1 MATGP
6 ILLEGSDQSGLL
18 KTLAPNCSPL
28 DVFSLLVDE
37 NVIHRIVAET
47 NRYAAQTI
55 ANRSLTKFA
64 RLNKWVDTDEV
75 EIKKFLG
82 LIFWMGLVRLNSLEK
97 YWSTNP
103 LFQQIVPR
111 ATMSRNRFQLLLSM
125 LHFSDN
131 ETSES
136 GDRLAKIQ
144 PLIDMLQK
152 NFQSLF
158 RPEEDVVIDE
168 TLVPWRGRLTFRQY
182 IPNKTHRYGVK
193 RFKFCSMVG
202 YTWALKV
209 YSGKS
214 QTGEREIGLAKNVC
228 IELMKDLIGQGRTLY
243 VDNFYTSYELANYCL
258 QKQTHLVGTLRANK
272 KHIQKEVLQAKLKRG
287 EMVAKEDQQGV
298 VILKWRDTRDV
309 RVLSTKHAPVM
320 KPITQRAPRAASSD
334 AVGQRRRRQR
344 ATEKPLAILEYNKGK
359 GGIDLSDQM
368 ASYATTLRKGVK
380 WYRKLATELLLGMSV
395 VNAWVVYKE
404 VTKTKIKI
412 SKFKELLVEQL
423 LSDAGVV
430 TPSISGSSAPHHH
443 LVERTGALGKK
454 IRRACASCYA
464 KAKQEGGRDGARKN
478 SSKSYT
484 YCDLCPGQTQ
494 MCRKCFN
501 ELHK

>member
-1 MATGP
+1 M
-6 ILLEGSDQSGLL
+6 
-18 KTLAPNCSPL
+18 
-28 DVFSLLVDE
+28 FSLLEDE

-64 RLNKWVDTDEV
+64 QLNKWVDTDEV

-82 LIFWMGLVRLNSLEK
+82 LILWMGLVRLNSLEK

-103 LFQQIVPR
+103 LFQQTVPC

-193 RFKFCSMVG
+193 LFKLCSMVG

-209 YSGKS
+209 YSSKS

-272 KHIQKEVLQAKLKRG
+272 KHIPKEV
-287 EMVAKEDQQGV
+287 M
-298 VILKWRDTRDV
+298 
-309 RVLSTKHAPVM
+309 
-320 KPITQRAPRAASSD
+320 
-334 AVGQRRRRQR
+334 
-344 ATEKPLAILEYNKGK
+344 
-359 GGIDLSDQM
+359 
-368 ASYATTLRKGVK
+368 
-380 WYRKLATELLLGMSV
+380 
-395 VNAWVVYKE
+395 
-404 VTKTKIKI
+404 
-412 SKFKELLVEQL
+412 
-423 LSDAGVV
+423 
-430 TPSISGSSAPHHH
+430 PSQS
-443 LVERTGALGKK
+443 
-454 IRRACASCYA
+454 
-464 KAKQEGGRDGARKN
+464 
-478 SSKSYT
+478 
-484 YCDLCPGQTQ
+484 
-494 MCRKCFN
+494 
-501 ELHK
+501 